1 MINTAGFSDDSNKDI
16 YKTAKEYLAH
26 NKYKNKCFVPFLIRL
41 FLVRQ
46 TQSDNNYW
54 DDEKWYN
61 MVSSQTRVF
70 TYLKGLSCGDNV
82 ITMPYKGQ
90 HLRILKDIRS
100 SQFMFNTLWS
110 WEECVL
116 ILQQSELGLRE
127 GSWQKSWHGQWGPG
141 LDAPFLTWEQR
152 PVS

>member
-1 MINTAGFSDDSNKDI
+1 MIQRNDI
-16 YKTAKEYLAH
+16 CKTAKEYLAH
-26 NKYKNKCFVPFLIRL
+26 NKYKNKCFVPFLIWL

-54 DDEKWYN
+54 YDEKWYN

-70 TYLKGLSCGDNV
+70 TYVRDLNRLSWHWDNI

-90 HLRILKDIRS
+90 HLTILKDIRS

-110 WEECVL
+110 REECAL
-116 ILQQSELGLRE
+116 ILQQNELRLRE
-127 GSWQKSWHGQWGPG
+127 GSWQKTWHGQWGPG